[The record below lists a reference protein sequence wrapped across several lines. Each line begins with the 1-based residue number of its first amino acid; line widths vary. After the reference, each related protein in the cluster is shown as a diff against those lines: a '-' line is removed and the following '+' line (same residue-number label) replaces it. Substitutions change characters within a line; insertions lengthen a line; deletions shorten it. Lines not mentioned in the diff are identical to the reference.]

1 MRTSLLASAA
11 IMVTAVGLNTHAL
24 AQTTSTLPPG
34 PLSGTFVT
42 APYSATAANNN
53 NNYQTALLPGPL
65 ANPTPGSFVVRLNMA
80 NWFFLS
86 VEGSSADHVSAS
98 NGGPAG
104 SSYKLAPYNA
114 LEYFRMYPGVDAMA
128 TNGLRYGAQTEIR
141 ENWSSQTY
149 NSATPTAGSALNSNS
164 NPSSAFTCTQTLYV
178 RRAFIYLA
186 SDKIGILRMGE
197 ADGVIGIFDNGVTTF
212 QNYDTG
218 GWGGDFFTGVPGN
231 VQAAFPFLSQQGAD
245 YGSNKMV
252 YLSPRFGGFDFGL
265 QWTPNNVN
273 GEAPCSAAGSA
284 CPSLSSSSVVSDGA
298 RWMNEYELGARYQ
311 GRVGPV
317 SIYALAG
324 YIGSGHISDTGVAP
338 AGAWNGRYNDISAGE
353 GGIAFT
359 YAGLTIGGHFLGG
372 QINNVNSTNPQGA
385 PQSTAWLVGAQYA
398 NGPFV
403 VGVTYYNYQ
412 DQGNPTLTHV
422 SQRYTDALSFGGTWN
437 VAPGLYIIAEYLW
450 AQQHQG
456 NFNFVTSTAGTF
468 GGSGVSQPLENT
480 VQAQAFTIG
489 TKVRW

>member
-1 MRTSLLASAA
+1 
-11 IMVTAVGLNTHAL
+11 MVG
-24 AQTTSTLPPG
+24 
-34 PLSGTFVT
+34 
-42 APYSATAANNN
+42 
-53 NNYQTALLPGPL
+53 
-65 ANPTPGSFVVRLNMA
+65 
-80 NWFFLS
+80 
-86 VEGSSADHVSAS
+86 
-98 NGGPAG
+98 
-104 SSYKLAPYNA
+104 
-114 LEYFRMYPGVDAMA
+114 
-128 TNGLRYGAQTEIR
+128 
-141 ENWSSQTY
+141 
-149 NSATPTAGSALNSNS
+149 
-164 NPSSAFTCTQTLYV
+164 
-178 RRAFIYLA
+178 
-186 SDKIGILRMGE
+186 
-197 ADGVIGIFDNGVTTF
+197 
-212 QNYDTG
+212 
-218 GWGGDFFTGVPGN
+218 
-231 VQAAFPFLSQQGAD
+231 
-245 YGSNKMV
+245 
-252 YLSPRFGGFDFGL
+252 
-265 QWTPNNVN
+265 
-273 GEAPCSAAGSA
+273 
-284 CPSLSSSSVVSDGA
+284 
-298 RWMNEYELGARYQ
+298 
-311 GRVGPV
+311 
-317 SIYALAG
+317 
-324 YIGSGHISDTGVAP
+324 
-338 AGAWNGRYNDISAGE
+338 YNDISAGE